1 MAHAIPADANM
12 QEHQR
17 VDSKDVLSQTCY
29 SLSNMFLAYLFT
41 PSSILYLKMAFPP
54 DQAV

>member
-17 VDSKDVLSQTCY
+17 VDSKDVLRLVTHYLTC
-29 SLSNMFLAYLFT
+29 FLLT
-41 PSSILYLKMAFPP
+41 CSRR
-54 DQAV
+54 AVFFI